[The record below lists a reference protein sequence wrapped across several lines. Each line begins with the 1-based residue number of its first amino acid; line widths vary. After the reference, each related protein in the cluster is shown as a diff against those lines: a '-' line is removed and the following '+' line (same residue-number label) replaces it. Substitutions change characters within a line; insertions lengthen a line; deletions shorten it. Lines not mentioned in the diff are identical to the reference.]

1 MVGFGENGEQATDSK
16 QQATI
21 NMHELVVTENIL
33 EMALH
38 HAQTAGGGRV
48 TDLHIVL
55 GELSSFV
62 DDSIQFYWNF
72 VSEGTAAAGARLHF
86 RRVPAEM
93 VCQDCQHRYSPREH
107 LTCPICG
114 SEYVRVAQGEEFYLE
129 AIDVDTD
136 ADSTAGIEQG
146 NG

>member
-1 MVGFGENGEQATDSK
+1 
-16 QQATI
+16 
-21 NMHELVVTENIL
+21 MHELVVTENIL
-33 EMALH
+33 EIALH
-38 HAQTAGGGRV
+38 HAQTAGAQRV

-62 DDSIQFYWNF
+62 DDSIQFYWDF
-72 VSEGTAAAGARLHF
+72 VSEGTAAAGAALHF

-93 VCQDCQHRYSPREH
+93 MCQDCHHQFSPRQN

-114 SEYVRVAQGEEFYLE
+114 SEYVRVVKGEEFYLE

-136 ADSTAGIEQG
+136 ADNTAGIEQG